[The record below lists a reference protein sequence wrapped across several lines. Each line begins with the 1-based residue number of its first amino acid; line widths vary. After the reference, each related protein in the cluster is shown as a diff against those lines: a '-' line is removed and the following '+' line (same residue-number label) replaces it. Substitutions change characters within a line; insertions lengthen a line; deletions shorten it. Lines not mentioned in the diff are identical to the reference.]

1 MNSST
6 NQVVYSIYQVTNACV
21 STGTG
26 IIGRADSVWTV
37 KGVYEDKELAM
48 RFVDEKLNELKTMWG
63 DKYEDECNEEW
74 FYCYTSV
81 DTPEAVH

>member
-1 MNSST
+1 
-6 NQVVYSIYQVTNACV
+6 
-21 STGTG
+21 
-26 IIGRADSVWTV
+26 VWTV

-48 RFVDEKLNELKTMWG
+48 RFVDEKLNESKAMWG